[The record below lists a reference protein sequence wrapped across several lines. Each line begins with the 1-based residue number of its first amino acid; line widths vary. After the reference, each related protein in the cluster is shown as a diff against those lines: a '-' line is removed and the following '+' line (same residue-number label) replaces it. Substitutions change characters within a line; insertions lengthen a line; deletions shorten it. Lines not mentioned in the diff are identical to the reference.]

1 MSEPL
6 WALTVSGV
14 IGAAAVFI
22 FWPARGLFWRGLRAA
37 RASSRVLIEDA
48 LKHIYDCEYRRISCT
63 IHSVSGVLGISANR
77 AAVLLARLRELELIS
92 LLAGGYRLTPE
103 GRSYSLRVIRIH
115 RLWERYLSDQTSLS
129 AAEWHTEAEQREHK
143 ISSAEA
149 EALSARMGH
158 PSFDPH
164 GDPIPTVRGD
174 IPPPKGR
181 PLTELSVGE
190 VAEIVHLED
199 EPDAV
204 HAQLAA
210 ENLHPGMRVRV
221 VEINPRRVRFEAGA
235 EEHVLGPVVAEN
247 LSVVLVPGEEGLED
261 LSERLSNLQAGE
273 KAEVTRISSICRGPE
288 RRRML
293 DLGLLPGTIVKAE
306 FTSPSG
312 DPTAYRIRGSAI
324 ALRKEQA
331 DLIHIHLLSNG
342 DSP

>member
-1 MSEPL
+1 
-6 WALTVSGV
+6 
-14 IGAAAVFI
+14 
-22 FWPARGLFWRGLRAA
+22 GLFWRGLLAA

-63 IHSVSGVLGISANR
+63 IHSVSGALGISANR
-77 AAVLLARLRELELIS
+77 AAGLLARLRELELVS

-103 GRSYSLRVIRIH
+103 GRSYSLRIIRIH
-115 RLWERYLSDQTSLS
+115 RLWERYLSDQTSLA
-129 AAEWHTEAEQREHK
+129 AAEWHNEAEQREHK
-143 ISSAEA
+143 ISPAEA
-149 EALSARMGH
+149 EALAARMGH

-164 GDPIPTVRGD
+164 GDPIPSARGD

-204 HAQLAA
+204 HAQLVA

-221 VEINPRRVRFEAGA
+221 VEISPRRVRFEAGA
-235 EEHVLGPVVAEN
+235 EEHVLGPVVDEN
-247 LSVVLVPGEEGLED
+247 LSVVLVPGEEGLGD
-261 LSERLSNLQAGE
+261 PSERLSSLQTGE
-273 KAEVTRISSICRGPE
+273 KAEVTGISSICRGPE

-331 DLIHIHLLSNG
+331 DLIHIHLLGNG